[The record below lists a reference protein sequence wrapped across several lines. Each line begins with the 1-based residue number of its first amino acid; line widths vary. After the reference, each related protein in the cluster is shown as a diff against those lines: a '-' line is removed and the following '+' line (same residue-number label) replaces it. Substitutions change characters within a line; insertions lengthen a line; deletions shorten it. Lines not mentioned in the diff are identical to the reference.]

1 MKKTLSKI
9 ATTIISLPIHF
20 YRLAISPMLPVSCRY
35 TPTCS
40 QYALEAL
47 KIHGPIKGS
56 WLAIKRIC
64 RCHPWGGCGY
74 DPVPSPKKKNIYDFK
89 DIHHHSKSGE
99 KVDDNR
105 IVNLNYNDEIPAKGY
120 YSIGIHPWSTENLNE
135 EDVINAIENIRE
147 KSCNDRIIAIGEC
160 GFDKIKGASKDL
172 QEKIF
177 RDLVAISEELE
188 KPLII
193 HSVKSTEDIIRIKKE
208 LKPKQLWIIH
218 GFRGKKETAQQLL
231 NHGISLSL
239 GEYFNNEAAAV
250 IPDDMLFFE
259 SDESELDIKEITVK
273 IKSLR

>member
-9 ATTIISLPIHF
+9 ASTIISLPIHF
-20 YRLAISPMLPVSCRY
+20 YRLAISPLLPASCRY

-74 DPVPSPKKKNIYDFK
+74 DPVPSPKKKNIYDFE
-89 DIHHHSKSGE
+89 DIHHHYKTGE
-99 KVDDNR
+99 NVDKNR
-105 IVNLNYNDEIPAKGY
+105 IVNLNYYDKVPDKGY
-120 YSIGIHPWSTENLNE
+120 YSIGIHPWSTEKMKE
-135 EDVINAIENIRE
+135 EDVINVIDEIKR
-147 KSCNDRIIAIGEC
+147 KSDNDRIIAIGEC
-160 GFDKIKGASKDL
+160 GFDRIRGGSKDL

-177 RDLVAISEELE
+177 RQLVAISEESG

-193 HSVKSTEDIIRIKKE
+193 HSVKSTDDIIRIKKE

-218 GFRGKKETAQQLL
+218 GFRGKKEVAKQLL

-239 GEYFNNEAAAV
+239 GEHFNNEAAAI
-250 IPDDMLFFE
+250 IPDDMLFYE
-259 SDESELDIKEITVK
+259 SDESELDIKEIK
-273 IKSLR
+273 ARIKSMR